1 MEGEEGEGKRQSYGK
16 PGFIGYEGKIS
27 WRCSAA
33 DRRLFRSS
41 LARYRERRLLAGGL
55 SRIVYTLSPRI
66 MVVKRF
72 TSSIFV
78 ARNATLIVNLR
89 GIVAKSSDAVLSYLG
104 GSFPKR
110 SVPRFRVLSPFMRS
124 LRPIL
129 DAARFPACP
138 RVPPYA
144 CMKYNHGVTRQR
156 LYFHTVQKSS
166 LPMYR
171 ISFLSHDSEIAR
183 RRWRFSLLVAEWKD
197 SRKWIRSSFPRSPY
211 LPIDASVVLTLTV
224 VHRRGSSWEIL
235 LSSKK
240 RDSRREKFSI
250 RVHAIDAY
258 N

>member
-1 MEGEEGEGKRQSYGK
+1 M
-16 PGFIGYEGKIS
+16 
-27 WRCSAA
+27 
-33 DRRLFRSS
+33 FRSS

-156 LYFHTVQKSS
+156 LYFHTAKILSADVSYFFS
-166 LPMYR
+166 LPRFGNREAEM
-171 ISFLSHDSEIAR
+171 EILVAR
-183 RRWRFSLLVAEWKD
+183 RGMER
-197 SRKWIRSSFPRSPY
+197 
-211 LPIDASVVLTLTV
+211 
-224 VHRRGSSWEIL
+224 
-235 LSSKK
+235 
-240 RDSRREKFSI
+240 
-250 RVHAIDAY
+250 
-258 N
+258 